1 MGPGMRGRWQS
12 VPWLLFGSGLSA
24 LVYQTAWQRMFRLVF
39 GASTPA
45 SAAVLAIFLGGM
57 GLGGYYLGH
66 RVERSARPLL
76 FYAHLELAVALGAAL
91 TPLLVEL
98 AAAIY
103 HGLGGSVRLGLLGGT
118 LARLLLVTLATGPVV
133 FVMGGTLPAAARAV
147 ESDGDAAR
155 RRLALVYGLNT
166 LGAVAGAVVGTFLG
180 FELFGTRLMLWVAC
194 LLNLLV
200 AIVARSLGRTSDPV
214 AVAAAAGGAAPAAAP
229 RDRTTRAAIAVAAL
243 AGFAFLTL
251 ELVWYRILAPILGG
265 TGYSFGLVLAVALAG
280 IGLGSYGY
288 ARRDERRPATLGL
301 LALTLGLEALA
312 VGYPLLLGDR
322 PAVWAALARDAVALG
337 FPSLVGG
344 WLLVTAA
351 VLLPAALVSGYQFPV
366 IIGVLGQG
374 QSDVAR
380 QVGLAY
386 LLNTLGSIAGS
397 LLGGFWL
404 LPALGVERTWR
415 AMVGLLVLGSV
426 VTAAVAVARAER
438 SGRRPARAGLA
449 GNLALA
455 VVAALTLLGPGPGDF
470 WRHTPIGAG
479 RMRVG
484 GLTENQLEARV
495 RDTDWDVFWERDGVE
510 AAVALGRENGL
521 VLLINGKADG
531 SLIVDRGTQAMGALL
546 PALLHPAPRRVFV
559 LGLGTGMS
567 AGWVSLLDGVERVD
581 VAELE
586 PAIVEAAAEFAAAN
600 ARVLERPNVRVW
612 QGDGREWL
620 LSSREQYDVIASE
633 PSNPYRAG
641 MASVFT
647 REFYAAARARLR
659 PGGFFAQWVQGYE
672 VGASTLRI
680 VIKTLRTVFPHVE
693 AWHTQIGDFLLLAAL
708 EPMTV
713 DVARLRARLR
723 EPAVH
728 AAATRTFLTEEA
740 EGILGHF
747 VADEALTAA
756 IAEKP
761 YTPVNTDDSSA
772 LEYEFARRVGAG
784 DADLVVRLL
793 ALAAARGA
801 DRPAV
806 RGDVDWARVVEL
818 RPRAAMIARDNL
830 GPPPADPELRRR
842 ILTTQAACSGDL
854 RLAAERWGDGP
865 YPVRDVVERYVA
877 ALLAARRGESPAA
890 TLATALEGAG
900 FRPEAAAVR
909 AHLALAQRRPGAA
922 LLHAGEGL
930 ELLRAEALPLC
941 STAALLLGAVE
952 AAAPGDEG
960 RLRRAVELVAAGPL
974 AAWQGE
980 RSRLQTWRR
989 LASAHPDPALCAV
1002 AFAARGDQ
1010 PEWTDEYLRS
1020 QVACFRRAQD
1030 PRVARAEAELLR
1042 FVSRGPGDLA
1052 AGLD

>member
-1 MGPGMRGRWQS
+1 MGARWQW
-12 VPWLLFGSGLSA
+12 VPLLLFGSGLSA

-57 GLGGYYLGH
+57 GLGGFYLGK

-76 FYAHLELAVALGAAL
+76 YYAHLELVVALGAAL
-91 TPLLVEL
+91 TPMLVEL
-98 AAAIY
+98 GAALY

-118 LARLLLVTLATGPVV
+118 VARLLLVTLATGPVV

-147 ESDGDAAR
+147 ESEGDAAR
-155 RRLALVYGLNT
+155 RRLALVYGFNT
-166 LGAVAGAVVGTFLG
+166 LGAVVGAVAGTFLG
-180 FELFGTRLMLWVAC
+180 FELFGTRLMLWAAC

-200 AIVARSLGRTSDPV
+200 AIAARSLGRAAAPV
-214 AVAAAAGGAAPAAAP
+214 AVAAPADGGAPAVA
-229 RDRTTRAAIAVAAL
+229 TRAGTSGVAFAVAAL

-288 ARRDERRPATLGL
+288 GRRDERRPATLGL

-344 WLLVTAA
+344 WLLVTS
-351 VLLPAALVSGYQFPV
+351 VIVLPAALVAGYQFPV

-374 QSDVAR
+374 RSDIAR
-380 QVGLAY
+380 QVGVAY
-386 LLNTLGSIAGS
+386 LFNTAGSIVGS
-397 LLGGFWL
+397 LLGGFVL

-415 AMVGLLVLGSV
+415 AVVGLLVLGSV
-426 VTAAVAVARAER
+426 VTAAVALLRAAGP
-438 SGRRPARAGLA
+438 GRAAVRAGLG
-449 GNLALA
+449 GNLAVA
-455 VVAALTLLGPGPGDF
+455 AVAALCLLGPGPGDF

-484 GLTENQLEARV
+484 GLTENQLEARI
-495 RDTDWDVFWERDGVE
+495 RHTEWDVFWERDGIE
-510 AAVALGRENGL
+510 AAVALGRDNGL
-521 VLLINGKADG
+521 ALLINGKADG

-546 PALLHPAPRRVFV
+546 PALLHPAPQRVFV

-567 AGWVSLLDGVERVD
+567 AGWVSRLDGVERVD

-586 PAIVEAAAEFAAAN
+586 PAVVEAARHFSAAN
-600 ARVLERPNVRVW
+600 AQVLERPNVRVW

-620 LSSREQYDVIASE
+620 LSASDQYDVIASE

-641 MASVFT
+641 IANVFT
-647 REFYAAARARLR
+647 REFYLAARARLR
-659 PGGFFAQWVQGYE
+659 PGGYFAQWVQGYE
-672 VGASTLRI
+672 VGVSTLRI
-680 VIKTLRTVFPHVE
+680 VLKTLRTVFPHVE
-693 AWHTQIGDFLLLAAL
+693 VWQTQPGDFLLLGTL
-708 EPMTV
+708 EPVVV
-713 DVARLRARLR
+713 DVPRLRARLR
-723 EPAVH
+723 EPPVYAAV
-728 AAATRTFLTEEA
+728 TRTFLTEEA

-747 VADEALTAA
+747 VAEEGLAAA

-761 YTPVNTDDSSA
+761 YTPINTDDFTA

-784 DADLVVRLL
+784 DEDLVTRLV
-793 ALAAARGA
+793 ALSAARRA

-806 RGDVDWARVVEL
+806 RGSVDWARVAEL
-818 RPRAAMIARDNL
+818 RPRAAMIASESL

-842 ILTTQAACSGDL
+842 LLTTDAACSGAL
-854 RLAAERWGDGP
+854 PLAAERWGEGDF
-865 YPVRDVVERYVA
+865 PVRDAVERYVS
-877 ALLAARRGESPAA
+877 ALLAATRGEPRAA
-890 TLATALEGAG
+890 ELAAALAGAG
-900 FRPEAAAVR
+900 FRAEAATVR
-909 AHLALAQRRPGAA
+909 AHLALAQRRPDEA
-922 LLHAGEGL
+922 LARAGEGL

-941 STAALLLGAVE
+941 STTSLLLWALRT
-952 AAAPGDEG
+952 AAPGDEG
-960 RLRRAVELVAAGPL
+960 CLRRAVELLAKGPL
-974 AAWQGE
+974 AAWQAE
-980 RSRLQTWRR
+980 RSRLAIWQE
-989 LASAHPDPALCAV
+989 LASAHPDPALCLA
-1002 AFAARGDQ
+1002 ALAARADQ
-1010 PEWTDEYLRS
+1010 PEWTDAVLRS
-1020 QVACFRRAQD
+1020 RLACLRRAQD
-1030 PRVARAEAELLR
+1030 PRADQAEAKLLR
-1042 FVSRGPGDLA
+1042 FISRGPGDLA